1 MAVDAGDKF
10 RRAWR
15 LLVWRKQTV
24 DVQHGGDHRTGS
36 PVPFGRR
43 DHVAHPLL
51 DLVRVDPLRSVSAQ
65 WASQL
70 NDEARRIAAN
80 VAKLPVIKRQ
90 VE

>member
-1 MAVDAGDKF
+1 MCSMAANTAQGP
-10 RRAWR
+10 
-15 LLVWRKQTV
+15 
-24 DVQHGGDHRTGS
+24 

-43 DHVAHPLL
+43 DHGAHPLL